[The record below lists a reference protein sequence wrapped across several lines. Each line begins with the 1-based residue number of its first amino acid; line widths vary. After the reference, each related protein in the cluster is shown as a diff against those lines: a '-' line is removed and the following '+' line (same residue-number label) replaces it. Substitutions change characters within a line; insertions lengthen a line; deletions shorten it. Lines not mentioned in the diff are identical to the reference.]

1 MSVGEE
7 QIRCR
12 NCKEVIPV
20 EGGSCPH
27 CGTEIRS
34 TPKLLAAAAVGV
46 VIALT
51 SLIQFGD
58 LWFFLVIGLAIVGI
72 AGLLVYDKRQRMQ
85 DLVQQPKIE
94 T

>member
-51 SLIQFGD
+51 SLVQFGD

>member
-51 SLIQFGD
+51 SLVQFGD
-58 LWFFLVIGLAIVGI
+58 LWFFLVVGAAIVGV
-72 AGLLVYDKRQRMQ
+72 AGLLFYDKRQRMQ
-85 DLVQQPKIE
+85 DLAQQPKIE

>member
-1 MSVGEE
+1 M
-7 QIRCR
+7 
-12 NCKEVIPV
+12 
-20 EGGSCPH
+20 
-27 CGTEIRS
+27 
-34 TPKLLAAAAVGV
+34 LAAAAVGV